1 MSLIAAKSTFTPKD
15 PRRARE
21 LIVHV
26 KLFAKVRAAQSVV
39 LEEARNHVAVDTGD
53 LKDSIAAGEI
63 TDDGNRITGTVVATA
78 DHAGYVEFGTGRRG
92 AGSSGAGP
100 FSYNLNWPG
109 MRAQPY
115 MRPALD
121 TARDKVLSEF
131 KK

>member
-1 MSLIAAKSTFTPKD
+1 MSLIAAKSIFRPNDAK
-15 PRRARE
+15 RVRE
-21 LIVHV
+21 LVV
-26 KLFAKVRAAQSVV
+26 QVQLFSKVRAAQSVV
-39 LEEARNHVAVDTGD
+39 LEEAKNNVPVDTGE
-53 LKDSIAAGEI
+53 LKASISAGEI

-78 DHAGYVEFGTGRRG
+78 DHAAYVEFGTGTRG
-92 AGSSGAGP
+92 AASPGAGP
-100 FSYNLNWPG
+100 FRYGSQRG